1 MERRISAPA
10 DSAIRLTLDRL
21 TTTQPGYDFPFFE
34 TKQKALMFAAAVG
47 RHLGR
52 RIPLGQRDAGT
63 AIRFDIF
70 EKAVDDAFLS
80 ALAVEEAKHLD
91 ALRETREDERGTIF
105 EEFAHGGLVEL
116 NRRCF
121 ESGADPLD
129 ILLDLIAEARSAT
142 EPTDLPGMDA
152 AVLRTLIE

>member
-10 DSAIRLTLDRL
+10 DSGIRSTLDRL

-34 TKQKALMFAAAVG
+34 TKQKALMFAAALG

-52 RIPLGQRDAGT
+52 RVPLGQRDAGT

-70 EKAVDDAFLS
+70 EKAVDDGFLS

-91 ALRETREDERGTIF
+91 ALRETREDERATIF
-105 EEFAHGGLVEL
+105 EEFAHAGLVEL
-116 NRRCF
+116 NRRC
-121 ESGADPLD
+121 SSPGQTPLD
-129 ILLDLIAEARSAT
+129 VLLDLIEEARTTT
-142 EPTDLPGMDA
+142 ETTDLPGMDA